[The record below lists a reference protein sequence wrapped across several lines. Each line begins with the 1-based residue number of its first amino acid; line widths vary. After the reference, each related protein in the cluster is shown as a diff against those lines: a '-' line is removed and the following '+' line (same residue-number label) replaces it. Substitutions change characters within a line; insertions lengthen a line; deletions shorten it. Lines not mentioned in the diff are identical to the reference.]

1 MATVAVAGKGGTGKT
16 TIAALAVRYLID
28 KGEIPVLAVDADP
41 NSSLGQ
47 TLGVEVM
54 ITVGAARE
62 QGFAGKRDIPGGITK
77 DAFMEYKIQEA
88 LEEGEGFDLL
98 TMGRPEGPGCY
109 CFANNII
116 RRYMDALSKNYRHII
131 MDNEAGLEHLSR
143 RTTRETD
150 VLLVVSDAGVRGLL
164 AARRVLD
171 IAVEMDIDVGRNMFV
186 LNRVTPGS
194 LEALT
199 PEIER
204 LELPLVATIS
214 EDPGL
219 FEAEVAGRSL
229 LELPGDTPSVSDANL
244 LFDKIFATP
253 EAAR

>member
-16 TIAALAVRYLID
+16 TISALAVRYLVSR
-28 KGEIPVLAVDADP
+28 GETPVLAVDADP

-47 TLGVEVM
+47 TLGVEVL

-77 DAFMEYKIQEA
+77 DSFMEYKIQEA
-88 LEEGEGFDLL
+88 LSEGEGFDLL

-116 RRYMDALSKNYRHII
+116 RRYMDTLAKNYSHII

-150 VLLVVSDAGVRGLL
+150 VLLVVSDAGVRGLV

-171 IAVEMDIDVGRNMFV
+171 LAVEMGIEVGANMFV
-186 LNRVTPGS
+186 LNRATPDS
-194 LEALT
+194 LKALE
-199 PEIER
+199 PEIKR
-204 LELPLVATIS
+204 LELPHVATLA
-214 EDPGL
+214 EDPSL
-219 FEAEVAGRSL
+219 FEAEIAGQSL
-229 LELPGDTPSVSDANL
+229 LELADDSPAVRDSSF
-244 LFDKIFATP
+244 LFDKIFA
-253 EAAR
+253 AS

>member
-16 TIAALAVRYLID
+16 TIAALAVRYLINR
-28 KGEIPVLAVDADP
+28 GEIPVLAVDADP
-41 NSSLGQ
+41 NASLGQ
-47 TLGVEVM
+47 TLGMEVM
-54 ITVGAARE
+54 ITVGSARE
-62 QGFAGKRDIPGGITK
+62 QGFAGKRDIPGGLTK

-116 RRYMDALSKNYRHII
+116 RRYMETLAANYRHII

-150 VLLVVSDAGVRGLL
+150 VLLVVSDAGVRGLT

-171 IAVEMDIDVGRNMFV
+171 IAVEMNIDVGRNMFV
-186 LNRVTPGS
+186 LNRATPDS
-194 LEALT
+194 LAALK

-204 LELPLVATIS
+204 LELPLVATIN

-219 FEAEVAGRSL
+219 FEAEVAGKSL
-229 LELPGDTPSVSDANL
+229 MELEADTPAVRDSDL
-244 LFDKIFATP
+244 LFDNIFAAT
-253 EAAR
+253 EAAQ

>member
-16 TIAALAVRYLID
+16 TIAALAVRYLVNR
-28 KGEIPVLAVDADP
+28 GEVPVMAVDADP

-47 TLGVEVM
+47 TLGMEVL

-62 QGFAGKRDIPGGITK
+62 QGFAGKRDIPGGLTK

-88 LEEGEGFDLL
+88 LQEGEGFDLL

-116 RRYMDALSKNYRHII
+116 RRYMEMLTANYRHVI

-150 VLLVVSDAGVRGLL
+150 VLLVVSDAGVRGLV

-171 IAVEMDIDVGRNMFV
+171 IAVEMNIDVGRNMFV
-186 LNRVTPGS
+186 LNRATPES
-194 LEALT
+194 LEALR

-204 LELPLVATIS
+204 LELPLAATIS
-214 EDPGL
+214 EDPKL
-219 FEAEVAGRSL
+219 FEAELAGLSL
-229 LELPGDTPSVSDANL
+229 LDLPEDTPAVGDANI
-244 LFDKIFATP
+244 LFDKIFAAT
-253 EAAR
+253 EAAQ

>member
-16 TIAALAVRYLID
+16 TISALAVRYLVNR
-28 KGEIPVLAVDADP
+28 GETPVLAVDADP

-47 TLGVEVM
+47 TLGVEVL

-77 DAFMEYKIQEA
+77 DSFMEYKIQEA
-88 LEEGEGFDLL
+88 LSEGEGFDLL

-116 RRYMDALSKNYRHII
+116 RRYMDTLAKNYSHII

-150 VLLVVSDAGVRGLL
+150 VLLVVSDAGVRGLV

-171 IAVEMDIDVGRNMFV
+171 LAVEMGIEVGANMFV
-186 LNRVTPGS
+186 LNRATPDS
-194 LEALT
+194 LKALE
-199 PEIER
+199 PEIKR
-204 LELPLVATIS
+204 LELPHVATLA
-214 EDPGL
+214 EDPSL
-219 FEAEVAGRSL
+219 FEAEIAGQSL
-229 LELPGDTPSVSDANL
+229 LELADDSPAVRDSSF
-244 LFDKIFATP
+244 LFDKIFA
-253 EAAR
+253 AS